1 MFKTNT
7 FFFLFSFLIPILFA
21 VCHSRVERGKIRL
34 KLQLLEETVLPS
46 SCYEPLETLFLEA
59 LNEQKVGTG

>member
-1 MFKTNT
+1 M
-7 FFFLFSFLIPILFA
+7 
-21 VCHSRVERGKIRL
+21 VCDSRVERGKIRL

-59 LNEQKVGTG
+59 LNEQKVGTDNVLLTVHST